1 MFTTPTR
8 PIALTLAIALCAG
21 LFGEFAFTR
30 DADADTTIT
39 ASDFKTV
46 EMVIDGEIYEVKVRQ
61 DAPKLIVD
69 AGVFFY

>member
-1 MFTTPTR
+1 MFINHSR
-8 PIALTLAIALCAG
+8 PIALTFAIALSAG

-30 DADADTTIT
+30 DAEADTTEPV
-39 ASDFKTV
+39 SDFKTV